1 MNVYE
6 KLLIEE
12 LIPAMGCTEPVTV
25 AYCAAKA
32 AEVLGERPGK
42 LTAECS
48 GNIIK
53 NVKGVVV
60 PGTGGMK
67 GIETAA
73 VAGAFFGDPAK
84 ELEVLDSLTKENV
97 CSLKEIADRRVCS
110 VKLSDS
116 EERLF
121 VRVTAEKEGQ
131 SAAVTISG
139 GHKEIIEIRKNG
151 EVVFKKECVS
161 AEESDDNCREIDLEG
176 IFTFADE
183 GDLSAVRPVLE
194 RQIECNMAAAE
205 EGLRNAYGAQIGRI
219 FSRKNCDDVWNTI
232 KSYTAAGSDARMG
245 GCELPVV
252 INSGSGNQGIT
263 VSVPLVIYAGSVGAD
278 DEVLMRALTL
288 SNLISIY
295 IKRGIG
301 RLSAFCGAVSAACGA
316 ASGIC
321 YMRDG
326 SFDGVS
332 RTIINVLANTSGIVC
347 DGAKASCAAK
357 IASSLDSAEL
367 AVDMACEGICFS
379 DGDGIVDGGA
389 EGVIR
394 NVWRLGRD
402 GMKNTDTE
410 ILHMMT
416 E

>member
-97 CSLKEIADRRVCS
+97 SSLKEIADRRVCS

-131 SAAVTISG
+131 SAEVTISG

-151 EVVFKKECVS
+151 EDIFKKECVS
-161 AEESDDNCREIDLEG
+161 PEEADDNCGEIDLEG

-205 EGLRNAYGAQIGRI
+205 EGLRNTYGAQIGRI

>member
-42 LTAECS
+42 ITAECS

-97 CSLKEIADRRVCS
+97 GSLKEIADRRVCS

-131 SAAVTISG
+131 SAEVTISG
-139 GHKEIIEIRKNG
+139 GHKEIVEIRKNG
-151 EVVFKKECVS
+151 EVIFKKECVS
-161 AEESDDNCREIDLEG
+161 TEEADDNCGEIDLEG

-194 RQIECNMAAAE
+194 RQIECNMVAAE
-205 EGLRNAYGAQIGRI
+205 EGLRNTYGAQIGRI

-402 GMKNTDTE
+402 GMKDTDTE

>member
-121 VRVTAEKEGQ
+121 VRVTAEKAGQ
-131 SAAVTISG
+131 SAEVTISG
-139 GHKEIIEIRKNG
+139 GHKEI
-151 EVVFKKECVS
+151 
-161 AEESDDNCREIDLEG
+161 
-176 IFTFADE
+176 
-183 GDLSAVRPVLE
+183 
-194 RQIECNMAAAE
+194 M
-205 EGLRNAYGAQIGRI
+205 
-219 FSRKNCDDVWNTI
+219 
-232 KSYTAAGSDARMG
+232 
-245 GCELPVV
+245 
-252 INSGSGNQGIT
+252 
-263 VSVPLVIYAGSVGAD
+263 
-278 DEVLMRALTL
+278 
-288 SNLISIY
+288 
-295 IKRGIG
+295 
-301 RLSAFCGAVSAACGA
+301 
-316 ASGIC
+316 
-321 YMRDG
+321 
-326 SFDGVS
+326 
-332 RTIINVLANTSGIVC
+332 
-347 DGAKASCAAK
+347 
-357 IASSLDSAEL
+357 
-367 AVDMACEGICFS
+367 
-379 DGDGIVDGGA
+379 
-389 EGVIR
+389 
-394 NVWRLGRD
+394 
-402 GMKNTDTE
+402 
-410 ILHMMT
+410 
-416 E
+416 

>member
-1 MNVYE
+1 
-6 KLLIEE
+6 
-12 LIPAMGCTEPVTV
+12 
-25 AYCAAKA
+25 
-32 AEVLGERPGK
+32 
-42 LTAECS
+42 
-48 GNIIK
+48 
-53 NVKGVVV
+53 
-60 PGTGGMK
+60 
-67 GIETAA
+67 
-73 VAGAFFGDPAK
+73 
-84 ELEVLDSLTKENV
+84 
-97 CSLKEIADRRVCS
+97 
-110 VKLSDS
+110 
-116 EERLF
+116 
-121 VRVTAEKEGQ
+121 
-131 SAAVTISG
+131 
-139 GHKEIIEIRKNG
+139 
-151 EVVFKKECVS
+151 
-161 AEESDDNCREIDLEG
+161 
-176 IFTFADE
+176 
-183 GDLSAVRPVLE
+183 
-194 RQIECNMAAAE
+194 MAAAE